1 MLDIILNFIEMLVVA
16 FGYGT
21 INYFTFLFWT
31 ALIVYMYEK
40 ANKAKIKTSIKVELE
55 DVKDIQEEKT
65 EK

>member
-1 MLDIILNFIEMLVVA
+1 MLVVA

-40 ANKAKIKTSIKVELE
+40 ANKAKIKTSIKVESE